1 MTSASGG
8 WTDGYLHV
16 QFHDS
21 GCRQGRTAYGA
32 GLGGGQPPVLGSTD
46 TLTVVVKWAG
56 QNSTAPAQLTGYFV
70 ISAAPASPATQ
81 VAPSPFLNGSN
92 YTCFAAQTASA
103 STGPGA
109 VTYTFTGLQY
119 GGGQPGKYELTFT
132 AQAGT
137 IGQPGFTQWSADPEF
152 DTSS

>member
-1 MTSASGG
+1 MATYTCNFTIPGAGRGG
-8 WTDGYLHV
+8 QLT
-16 QFHDS
+16 
-21 GCRQGRTAYGA
+21 GA